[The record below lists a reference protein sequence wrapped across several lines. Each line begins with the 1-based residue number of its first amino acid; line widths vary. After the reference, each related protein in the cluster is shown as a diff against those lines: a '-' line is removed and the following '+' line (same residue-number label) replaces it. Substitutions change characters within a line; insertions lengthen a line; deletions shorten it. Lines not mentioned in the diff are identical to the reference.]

1 MRIITISEKLDLLI
15 LKVDKLEERIDR
27 LEERMD
33 KLEERMD
40 RLEEQN
46 RIEHKELHDRITR
59 LESTNL
65 EQHAK
70 IMEMLNSM
78 NASFIR
84 LETETGDKISAL
96 FDSREDFLDH
106 KITYGHELVN
116 IRRIAKH
123 NAFKISNLERK
134 LK

>member
-1 MRIITISEKLDLLI
+1 MTISEKLDLLI

-27 LEERMD
+27 LEE
-33 KLEERMD
+33 
-40 RLEEQN
+40 QN

-59 LESTNL
+59 LEATNL

-123 NAFKISNLERK
+123 NSFKIANLERK